1 MYLRECVLGY
11 GRDLLSTSPMV
22 ATSAL
27 QEPSADT
34 VARRNQPCH
43 VKTNICYLGK
53 FAPWSEDKHFLSS
66 KVGFR
71 YSMSPDVLSS
81 VCKQQSANEAMAQL
95 IEVIKVQYFRCSL
108 PWRMIVGHGQL
119 LFQIRASAHIVL
131 SFTILVAC
139 CYAMFLCFVQ
149 IRQNSL
155 SSWLDTWKPGP
166 CR

>member
-27 QEPSADT
+27 QEPSADI

-43 VKTNICYLGK
+43 GKTNICYLGK

-95 IEVIKVQYFRCSL
+95 IETIKVQYFRCSL

-131 SFTILVAC
+131 RDTMLVAMQC
-139 CYAMFLCFVQ
+139 FFALCRFLKTVC
-149 IRQNSL
+149 L
-155 SSWLDTWKPGP
+155 
-166 CR
+166 